1 MLLKDSYFEK
11 AGVRPRSELNQ
22 GYLTLTRPL
31 TNVENLEPYLLKAAE
46 EFPEILDSC
55 RLNSVISDAIAREER
70 PQSFQAFRNM
80 EVAFDGTLD
89 CGPSGN
95 QLDIAFSKDLRIA
108 LVAYVGHGVPLIVK
122 RYVCASPD
130 DAVDL
135 WLNEAAEPLI
145 FADDEEDDIE
155 RSASNRH

>member
-1 MLLKDSYFEK
+1 MLLKNSYFEK
-11 AGVRPRSELNQ
+11 AGVWPRAELDQ
-22 GYLTLTRPL
+22 GYLTLTRPIM
-31 TNVENLEPYLLKAAE
+31 NIESLEPYLLKAAE

-55 RLNSVISDAIAREER
+55 RLNSAISDAIAREEC
-70 PQSFQAFRNM
+70 PQSFEAFRNM

-89 CGPSGN
+89 SGQSGN
-95 QLDIAFSKDLRIA
+95 QLDIAFSKELGIA

-122 RYVCASPD
+122 RYACASPD

-135 WLNEAAEPLI
+135 WLKEAAQPLI

-155 RSASNRH
+155 RATSNLQ

>member
-11 AGVRPRSELNQ
+11 AGVRPRSELDQ
-22 GYLTLTRPL
+22 GFLTLTRPI

-46 EFPEILDSC
+46 EFPEILDAC
-55 RLNSVISDAIAREER
+55 RLNSAISDAIAREEW
-70 PQSFQAFRNM
+70 PQSFEAFRNM

-89 CGPSGN
+89 YGASGN
-95 QLDIAFSKDLRIA
+95 QLDIAFSKELGVA
-108 LVAYVGHGVPLIVK
+108 LVAYVGQGVPLIIR
-122 RYVCASPD
+122 RYACASPD

-155 RSASNRH
+155 RAASNCH